1 MASSGIISVQIFL
14 KVVSV
19 GSGVEIGEHSDW
31 MALSYI
37 NLVVIAFSPLFFN
50 EGMLRAVAVVRMDTS
65 NIISRFR
72 LESYSVITSVLC
84 LVISCWLNCNSHY
97 QFHYACCT
105 TFRTLRHNMPCY
117 WCSGDC
123 VSSGG
128 YDKSMEHNRHVVH
141 DIDVN
146 SVRVRTKYISV
157 YLYQGRS

>member
-1 MASSGIISVQIFL
+1 VASSGIISVQIFL

-84 LVISCWLNCNSHY
+84 LVISC
-97 QFHYACCT
+97 
-105 TFRTLRHNMPCY
+105 
-117 WCSGDC
+117 
-123 VSSGG
+123 
-128 YDKSMEHNRHVVH
+128 
-141 DIDVN
+141 
-146 SVRVRTKYISV
+146 
-157 YLYQGRS
+157 